1 MFELKIVSQF
11 AAAHQLR
18 EYEGGCERLHGHN
31 WKVEV
36 FISGSTLKE
45 DGLLVDFRVI
55 KEKTAQILG
64 ELDHRF
70 LNDLEAF
77 HSLNPS
83 SENIARHIFT
93 SLSGELNT
101 PDIRVTK
108 VTAWESESACA
119 SYMEPGV

>member
-1 MFELKIVSQF
+1 MYELKIISRF

-36 FISGSTLKE
+36 FISGSKLKE
-45 DGLLVDFRVI
+45 NGLLMDFKVI
-55 KEKTAQILG
+55 KEKTGKILD

-77 HSLNPS
+77 RSLNPS
-83 SENIARHIFT
+83 SENIARHVFT
-93 SLSGELNT
+93 SLSRELNSE
-101 PDIRVTK
+101 DIRVTK

-119 SYMEPGV
+119 SYTEP